1 MSRKVIILDVA
12 KPDFREIKNYVK
24 NQFGEAV
31 WNEVNQ
37 EFKLAISN
45 IGLNPEAGKVIAEL
59 NELGEDNFRSRF
71 VRQTRIVYEYDDKQ
85 VLVHMFVH
93 TKRDFRTHL
102 MKRMFSI

>member
-1 MSRKVIILDVA
+1 MTRKVIILDVA
-12 KPDFREIKNYVK
+12 KPDYREIKSYVK
-24 NQFGEAV
+24 DQFGETV

-37 EFKLAISN
+37 EFKTTISN
-45 IGLNPEAGKVIAEL
+45 IGSNPEAGKMIGEL
-59 NELGEDNFRSRF
+59 NDLGEGNFRLRF

-102 MKRMFSI
+102 MKRMFNI

>member
-1 MSRKVIILDVA
+1 MNRKVMILDVA
-12 KPDFREIKNYVK
+12 KPDYREIKSYVK
-24 NQFGEAV
+24 NQFGETV

-37 EFKLAISN
+37 EFKTTIAN
-45 IGLNPEAGKVIAEL
+45 IGLNPEAGKVVEAL
-59 NELGEDNFRSRF
+59 NDLGDGNFRLRF

-102 MKRMFSI
+102 MKRMFNI

>member
-1 MSRKVIILDVA
+1 MTRKVIILDVA
-12 KPDFREIKNYVK
+12 KPDFKEIKNYVK
-24 NQFGEAV
+24 NQFGETV

-37 EFKLAISN
+37 EFKATISN
-45 IGLNPEAGKVIAEL
+45 IGLSPEAGKVIEDL
-59 NELGEDNFRSRF
+59 NDLGEGNVRLRL

-102 MKRMFSI
+102 IKRMFSP

>member
-1 MSRKVIILDVA
+1 MIRKVIILDVA
-12 KPDFREIKNYVK
+12 KPDFREVKNYVM
-24 NQFGEAV
+24 NQFCETV

-37 EFKLAISN
+37 EFKTTISN
-45 IGLNPEAGKVIAEL
+45 IGINPEAGKVIEEL
-59 NELGEDNFRSRF
+59 NDLGEGNFRLRF

-102 MKRMFSI
+102 MKRMFNV